1 MQGHGFGMVPASWA
15 YIAKMSV
22 DRIARYASQLR
33 YIEIGSAFMPK
44 TEKERLMRL
53 LPDTK
58 ICMHYGLTEASRSAF
73 IDFHTDMEHLDS
85 VGKSSPGTE
94 IVVCD
99 EQGNLLAAGQEGE
112 LCVKADMCVLAI
124 GEYQK
129 ISSGMIFITAISKPE
144 IGATLITPAIYT

>member
-1 MQGHGFGMVPASWA
+1 
-15 YIAKMSV
+15 MSA

-85 VGKSSPGTE
+85 VGKSSPSTE

-99 EQGNLLAAGQEGE
+99 EQGNLLAAEAG
-112 LCVKADMCVLAI
+112 
-124 GEYQK
+124 
-129 ISSGMIFITAISKPE
+129 
-144 IGATLITPAIYT
+144 